1 MLDIIGLSSGA
12 GSLEK
17 LKSGDIKMKAFES
30 LKELMA
36 AYRSETGIQS
46 FVLKTLTA
54 NEMLNIY
61 GVNYRAYILP
71 NFGYCKC

>member
-1 MLDIIGLSSGA
+1 
-12 GSLEK
+12 
-17 LKSGDIKMKAFES
+17 MKAFES